1 MRFRTGDCVHVPV
14 PIYDDVIANIVP
26 FFVTIVIV
34 FVNLVVVDVLGPELF
49 NFLRILVL
57 NFGRVKIETLDNRQA
72 STQHLE
78 IKFGL

>member
-34 FVNLVVVDVLGPELF
+34 FVNLVVDVLGAELF
-49 NFLRILVL
+49 NFLRILLWL
-57 NFGRVKIETLDNRQA
+57 NSTLA
-72 STQHLE
+72 E
-78 IKFGL
+78 